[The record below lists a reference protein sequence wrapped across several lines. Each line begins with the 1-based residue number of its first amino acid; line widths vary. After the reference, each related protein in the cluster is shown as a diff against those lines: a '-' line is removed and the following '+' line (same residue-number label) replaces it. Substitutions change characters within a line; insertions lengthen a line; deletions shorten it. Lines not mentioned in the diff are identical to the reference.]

1 MKVLINCIPLL
12 TKLTGVGVYTLEL
25 SKKLLQPKGLH
36 EYIFYYGYASSKL
49 FTFSGSRKSE
59 VVQVTKKIFKN
70 IPCGRRIIKNI
81 FNNIRLR
88 DVDLYFEP
96 NFIPNIKIKTRATV
110 TTVHDFSFTVR
121 EWTPK
126 DRYEF
131 FNENFFK
138 EIYKSHIIISPS
150 EFIKKEVL
158 DKLTFPEERVVTIH
172 HGIDHAVFNQ
182 NHTDYAGQNSLRG
195 NIKKL
200 GNYLLFVGTIQ
211 PRKNLKGL
219 IHAYTLL
226 PAPFQKDFK
235 LLLVGFEGWNHK
247 DINETIMKNKNIH
260 VFDSVSN
267 NDELAE
273 LYRSAS
279 LFVFPSFYE
288 GFGFPP
294 LEAMACGCPV
304 VVSNTSSL
312 PEVCGDAAYY
322 IDSHNVESIAN
333 GILRVTEDEN
343 LRKKLIQKGLER
355 VKLFTWETSAQK
367 HREVFERA
375 LGL

>member
-1 MKVLINCIPLL
+1 
-12 TKLTGVGVYTLEL
+12 
-25 SKKLLQPKGLH
+25 
-36 EYIFYYGYASSKL
+36 
-49 FTFSGSRKSE
+49 
-59 VVQVTKKIFKN
+59 
-70 IPCGRRIIKNI
+70 
-81 FNNIRLR
+81 
-88 DVDLYFEP
+88 
-96 NFIPNIKIKTRATV
+96 
-110 TTVHDFSFTVR
+110 
-121 EWTPK
+121 
-126 DRYEF
+126 
-131 FNENFFK
+131 
-138 EIYKSHIIISPS
+138 
-150 EFIKKEVL
+150 
-158 DKLTFPEERVVTIH
+158 
-172 HGIDHAVFNQ
+172 
-182 NHTDYAGQNSLRG
+182 
-195 NIKKL
+195 
-200 GNYLLFVGTIQ
+200 
-211 PRKNLKGL
+211 
-219 IHAYTLL
+219 
-226 PAPFQKDFK
+226 
-235 LLLVGFEGWNHK
+235 
-247 DINETIMKNKNIH
+247 MKNKNIH

-322 IDSHNVESIAN
+322 IDPHNVESIAN